1 MSKLFL
7 NFPFTTSP
15 LFANPGR
22 YAAKPLALAVALA
35 AAPVALAVDA
45 SDDEA
50 VLDNVYITGGADEI
64 RRQPGSAT
72 LIDDVALDTFEYTD
86 IHRVLNA
93 VPGVNLQEEDGYGLR
108 PNIGLRG
115 TAPERSK
122 KVTVM
127 EDGVLSGPAP
137 YSAPAA
143 YYFPN
148 VSRMSAVE
156 VFKGPSTIQYGPATI
171 GGAINLV
178 SRPIP
183 YNNEGEVDAQY
194 GSHDF
199 RRLSAFYGG
208 QQGNVGYLIEGLHV
222 ATDGFKDLDG
232 GGDTGFERNDINFK
246 TSYQLLGEE
255 SSQLFQLKL
264 GYADEESDETY
275 LGLTKDDFDDDP
287 YRRYASSQLDN
298 MNWEHTQV
306 QLTHQFE
313 MNDFT
318 LTTDVYRNGF
328 ERDWFKLNSFNT
340 NDVTLSEILANPDD
354 PQNRSFYQI
363 LTGERASGLSE
374 AEELRIGNNGRKF
387 VSQGIQTR
395 ANYSIN
401 TAEISHEL
409 EVGLRI
415 HQDEIRRHHTEQ
427 SYRMLPGGI
436 LQAVDGTF
444 ESTTRNKDEAT
455 AIAVYIKD
463 DIQIDNTTITIGVR
477 HEEIETT
484 RTVYDLVNGS
494 RVSKTELDQS
504 ITLPGIGVYSQLTD
518 TFGVLGGVHKGFT
531 AATPSSDDDIQ
542 PEESINYELGGR
554 YSGYGQAEVIAFL
567 NDYNQF
573 SGTCSFQNGCD
584 NDLVDDQANA
594 GNAQVYGVEASWG
607 HEYQLS
613 HLSLPVSTSYT
624 YSRGEFGEDFTDT
637 TGAFGEAGLDI
648 EEGYRI
654 AYLPEHRLNVQ
665 TGLTNGVWAVH
676 LSALYQS
683 EVRNVPGKG
692 SIAEEDKV
700 DAYTVF
706 DLSGSYQ
713 VTKQLQL
720 YSTVDN
726 VFANEYVVAVKPY
739 GFRPGKDRSVNV
751 GAKFKF

>member
-1 MSKLFL
+1 MTKLFPNVL
-7 NFPFTTSP
+7 FTLSP
-15 LFANPGR
+15 LFSIPGR

-35 AAPVALAVDA
+35 TSSAVLAEEVSGDEVA
-45 SDDEA
+45 
-50 VLDNVYITGGADEI
+50 LDNVYITGGADEI
-64 RRQPGSAT
+64 SRQPGSAT

-183 YNNEGEVDAQY
+183 FNREGEVDVQY
-194 GSHDF
+194 GSF
-199 RRLSAFYGG
+199 NFQRLAAHYGG
-208 QQGNVGYLIEGLHV
+208 QQGDFGYLIEGLHV
-222 ATDGFKDLDG
+222 STDGFKDLDTG
-232 GGDTGFERNDINFK
+232 EDTGFERNDFNLK
-246 TSYQLLGEE
+246 TSYQLLGDEV
-255 SSQLFQLKL
+255 SQVFQLKL
-264 GYADEESDETY
+264 GYADEDSDETY
-275 LGLTKDDFDDDP
+275 LGLTRDDFDDDP
-287 YRRYASSQLDN
+287 YRRYATSRLDN
-298 MNWEHTQV
+298 MEWEHTQIHF
-306 QLTHQFE
+306 THLLE
-313 MNDFT
+313 VNDFS
-318 LTTDVYRNGF
+318 LTTDIYRNDF
-328 ERDWFKLNSFNT
+328 ERDWFKVNKFADGTPLQ
-340 NDVTLSEILANPDD
+340 DVLAD
-354 PQNRSFYQI
+354 PTDINESYYQI
-363 LTGERASGLSE
+363 LTGEQASTNSN
-374 AEELRIGNNGRKF
+374 EELRIGNNGRKY

-395 ANYSIN
+395 ANYSLN
-401 TAEISHEL
+401 HADISHDL

-415 HQDEIRRHHTEQ
+415 HQDQVERDHTEQ
-427 SYRMLPGGI
+427 NYSVSQGGD
-436 LQAVDGTF
+436 LQAVAGTF
-444 ESTTRNKDEAT
+444 DTTTDNKDVAD
-455 AIAVYIKD
+455 AIAIYIKD
-463 DIQIDNTTITIGVR
+463 DIQIDNTTITVGVR

-494 RVSKTELDQS
+494 KVSKTTLDQS
-504 ITLPGIGVYSQLTD
+504 ITLPGIGVYSQLTES
-518 TFGVLGGVHKGFT
+518 FGVLGGVHKGFT
-531 AATPSSDDDIQ
+531 AATPSSSADIQ
-542 PEESINYELGGR
+542 PEESINYEFGGR

-584 NDLVDDQANA
+584 NDLVDEQANA

-613 HLSLPVSTSYT
+613 NLSLPVSTSYT

-637 TGAFGEAGLDI
+637 SGAFGEAGLDI

-676 LSALYQS
+676 VSALYQS

-692 SIAEEDKV
+692 SIAEKDKV

-726 VFANEYVVAVKPY
+726 LLGNEYVVAVKPY